1 MELYCYRA
9 TCIRVVDGDTVDLSV
24 DIGFNIHMAHRFRIR
39 GIDTPEIHGV
49 PKESDEFQRGM
60 ASKARTTELVMGK
73 DLEVKTE
80 KDRTDKYGR
89 YLATIAVDGIDV
101 GQTLLNEGLASQY

>member
-1 MELYCYRA
+1 MELYCYKA
-9 TCIRVVDGDTVDLSV
+9 TCIRVVDGDTLDLSL
-24 DIGFNIHMAHRFRIR
+24 DLGFNIHMAHRFRLR
-39 GIDTPEIHGV
+39 GIDTPEIFGV
-49 PKESDEFQRGM
+49 PKESAGFERGQ
-60 ASKARTTELVMGK
+60 AAKARVQELLMGH

-89 YLATIAVDGIDV
+89 YLATIVVDGVDV

>member
-24 DIGFNIHMAHRFRIR
+24 DLGFNIHMAHRFRLR
-39 GIDTPEIHGV
+39 GVDTPEIFGV
-49 PKESDEFQRGM
+49 PKESAEFERGS
-60 ASKARTTELVMGK
+60 AAKARVQELLMGK

-89 YLATIAVDGIDV
+89 YVADIWVDGVDV
-101 GQTLLNEGLASQY
+101 GQALLDEGLASQY